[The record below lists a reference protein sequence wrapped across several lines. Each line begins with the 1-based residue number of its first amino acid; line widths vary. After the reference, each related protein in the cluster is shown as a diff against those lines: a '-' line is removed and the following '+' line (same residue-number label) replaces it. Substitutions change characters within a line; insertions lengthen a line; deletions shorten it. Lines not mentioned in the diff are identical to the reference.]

1 MSKKILV
8 LGATGTVGKPLV
20 EGLLAKGE
28 AVKAASRGNRKMDG
42 VESTPFDFGK
52 PETIATALEG
62 VDRTYM
68 LLPAGYL
75 NVRDLLLPFVEAAAS
90 RKVKIVFQSAFGVD
104 ANGANPM
111 RQMEILLEKSGT
123 PHVILRPNWFSD
135 NFHHFWKA
143 GLDQGQIALP
153 AGDSRTSFIDVRDIA
168 ASAIAALTSTAFDG
182 KAFNLTGPEALSYAD
197 AAAILS
203 EVTGKP
209 VRYAA
214 TSDKAFIDMLEN
226 NGVPAANAAH
236 MASIFHPVR
245 QGWMSVVTD
254 DVMKLTGKRPR
265 TLREY
270 AQDKVAALPA

>member
-1 MSKKILV
+1 
-8 LGATGTVGKPLV
+8 
-20 EGLLAKGE
+20 
-28 AVKAASRGNRKMDG
+28 MDG

-75 NVRDLLLPFVEAAAS
+75 NLRDLLLPFVEAAAS

-104 ANGANPM
+104 ANDANPM

-214 TSDKAFIDMLEN
+214 TSDKA
-226 NGVPAANAAH
+226 
-236 MASIFHPVR
+236 
-245 QGWMSVVTD
+245 
-254 DVMKLTGKRPR
+254 
-265 TLREY
+265 
-270 AQDKVAALPA
+270 

>member
-1 MSKKILV
+1 M
-8 LGATGTVGKPLV
+8 TPTPC
-20 EGLLAKGE
+20 AKW
-28 AVKAASRGNRKMDG
+28 
-42 VESTPFDFGK
+42 
-52 PETIATALEG
+52 
-62 VDRTYM
+62 
-68 LLPAGYL
+68 
-75 NVRDLLLPFVEAAAS
+75 
-90 RKVKIVFQSAFGVD
+90 
-104 ANGANPM
+104 
-111 RQMEILLEKSGT
+111 EILLEKSGT

-226 NGVPAANAAH
+226 NGVPTANAAH

-270 AQDKVAALPA
+270 AQDKVAALTA

>member
-1 MSKKILV
+1 M
-8 LGATGTVGKPLV
+8 TPTPC
-20 EGLLAKGE
+20 AKW
-28 AVKAASRGNRKMDG
+28 
-42 VESTPFDFGK
+42 
-52 PETIATALEG
+52 
-62 VDRTYM
+62 
-68 LLPAGYL
+68 
-75 NVRDLLLPFVEAAAS
+75 
-90 RKVKIVFQSAFGVD
+90 
-104 ANGANPM
+104 
-111 RQMEILLEKSGT
+111 EILLEKSGT

-245 QGWMSVVTD
+245 QGWMSVV
-254 DVMKLTGKRPR
+254 LS
-265 TLREY
+265 LIHI
-270 AQDKVAALPA
+270 

>member
-28 AVKAASRGNRKMDG
+28 AVKAASRANRKMDG

-104 ANGANPM
+104 ANDANPM

-143 GLDQGQIALP
+143 SLDQGQIALP
-153 AGDSRTSFIDVRDIA
+153 AGDSRTVS
-168 ASAIAALTSTAFDG
+168 SMCAILRPAPSPRSPQPLSTA
-182 KAFNLTGPEALSYAD
+182 KHSTS
-197 AAAILS
+197 
-203 EVTGKP
+203 P
-209 VRYAA
+209 VPKR
-214 TSDKAFIDMLEN
+214 
-226 NGVPAANAAH
+226 
-236 MASIFHPVR
+236 
-245 QGWMSVVTD
+245 SV
-254 DVMKLTGKRPR
+254 MPMQRRSCPK
-265 TLREY
+265 
-270 AQDKVAALPA
+270 

>member
-28 AVKAASRGNRKMDG
+28 AVKAASRANRKMDG

-104 ANGANPM
+104 ANDANPM
-111 RQMEILLEKSGT
+111 RQMGNPAGEIRHAPCDLAAELVLRQFPSLLES
-123 PHVILRPNWFSD
+123 
-135 NFHHFWKA
+135 
-143 GLDQGQIALP
+143 
-153 AGDSRTSFIDVRDIA
+153 
-168 ASAIAALTSTAFDG
+168 
-182 KAFNLTGPEALSYAD
+182 
-197 AAAILS
+197 
-203 EVTGKP
+203 
-209 VRYAA
+209 
-214 TSDKAFIDMLEN
+214 
-226 NGVPAANAAH
+226 
-236 MASIFHPVR
+236 
-245 QGWMSVVTD
+245 
-254 DVMKLTGKRPR
+254 RPR
-265 TLREY
+265 PGADRLASR
-270 AQDKVAALPA
+270 